1 MRPPSDEEKSSA
13 LVSKSAKD
21 NKIKRASASEDQE
34 LKKRTARK
42 LRKNI
47 IPLTEESVRRLRD
60 EDEEEENDGSVLVAR
75 VKETIDAPKIAGSM
89 AVDEAPPRTEG
100 ISEKDSGKVPELLE
114 IEDASQRSEQTVGI
128 SEGTDPE
135 ALRTEENSPSDS
147 LGGAIREAR
156 ALGNLEIDGAHE
168 GEDPFHKLYT
178 GIEDAAG
185 QSDASGFS
193 SSSGGIFQ
201 VTGRAEQSRREA
213 DFRGL
218 SEERNALK
226 LLSGQKKEEIEDLRA
241 ELAKARQDQT
251 SLIEQVMTILKTH
264 GLDSGKVANVLVSQQ
279 QQKIER
285 IKQFH
290 EEISTIRA
298 ESLGLKEGMDYLA
311 AEKEII
317 RSQLS
322 SAKSRLRGLKEN
334 SSAQAKKIGDLEA
347 QLASELA
354 RAKTEAEKAK
364 AEVEVIVAVYRD
376 NAEAAQGQAKEAT
389 ETTHIRAVVV
399 HRESCSRSRT
409 ELRRYEAELQRV
421 TEERNSL
428 KLFLGQSGEEIK
440 DLRAELSRAHQ
451 DQIDFFEQ
459 IIILLKAYGLDT
471 GTMANLSVS
480 QLQQK
485 IEMIGKLREEVDMKE
500 KGSVQARK
508 IEELKDRLASVLAKA
523 ESNTKKA
530 KADVDAL
537 VAIYRADAEA
547 AQVSRAA
554 DRVPPWMIFSG
565 SAWRFASMAICKL
578 ISIGAPI
585 RAPTA
590 FASGLSVLGV
600 KLLFSS

>member
-1 MRPPSDEEKSSA
+1 MAKYQNGLGKDTIMRPPSDEEKSSA

-75 VKETIDAPKIAGSM
+75 VKETIDAPKTAGSM

-147 LGGAIREAR
+147 LGAIVIGDSPTLPAFSEGAIREAR

-178 GIEDAAG
+178 G
-185 QSDASGFS
+185 FS
-193 SSSGGIFQ
+193 SSSGGVFQ

-364 AEVEVIVAVYRD
+364 AEVEVIVAVYRA

-389 ETTHIRAVVV
+389 ETTHIRAYWIAELTKCQSQ
-399 HRESCSRSRT
+399 RETLEEIHARGFDLTNEIVMAR
-409 ELRRYEAELQRV
+409 EYEA
-421 TEERNSL
+421 
-428 KLFLGQSGEEIK
+428 GAG
-440 DLRAELSRAHQ
+440 
-451 DQIDFFEQ
+451 
-459 IIILLKAYGLDT
+459 
-471 GTMANLSVS
+471 
-480 QLQQK
+480 
-485 IEMIGKLREEVDMKE
+485 
-500 KGSVQARK
+500 
-508 IEELKDRLASVLAKA
+508 VLATSDDDDDDDGSKSGS
-523 ESNTKKA
+523 ENGE
-530 KADVDAL
+530 DLDEE
-537 VAIYRADAEA
+537 EA
-547 AQVSRAA
+547 APGRDQE
-554 DRVPPWMIFSG
+554 P
-565 SAWRFASMAICKL
+565 
-578 ISIGAPI
+578 
-585 RAPTA
+585 
-590 FASGLSVLGV
+590 
-600 KLLFSS
+600 